1 MHDTKAPWGSVDC
14 ALRSPVSPYDG
25 PPRVC
30 AFCHASIASMFGDKA
45 EDTTEELFA

>member
-14 ALRSPVSPYDG
+14 ALHSAASHYDG
-25 PPRVC
+25 PQLIC
-30 AFCHASIASMFGDKA
+30 AFCHSSIASLFGDKA